1 MYAITTRDVMC
12 DNFPFILILFPD
24 VDECSSQPCQNG
36 GVCEDLID
44 SYACTCQPGFTGL
57 NCQQGKAI
65 DFLSFNFGCKAKFFK
80 PYKQCTA
87 MQL

>member
-57 NCQQGKAI
+57 NCQHGNGIQVLLFHI
-65 DFLSFNFGCKAKFFK
+65 GCFSNIF
-80 PYKQCTA
+80 QTVCW
-87 MQL
+87 